1 MSDIPVRN
9 RNMLGIF
16 KKLEINICINSVMAI
31 NAYKNLSVAMS
42 HELDIPLSRRMEDL
56 TKLYGLQDIS
66 TNGFPLWLFR
76 KAHPAANALWA
87 ARIATYPTPYP
98 RHGIDRLFL
107 KPPALVCG

>member
-42 HELDIPLSRRMEDL
+42 HELDIP
-56 TKLYGLQDIS
+56 YHVV
-66 TNGFPLWLFR
+66 W
-76 KAHPAANALWA
+76 
-87 ARIATYPTPYP
+87 RI
-98 RHGIDRLFL
+98 
-107 KPPALVCG
+107 